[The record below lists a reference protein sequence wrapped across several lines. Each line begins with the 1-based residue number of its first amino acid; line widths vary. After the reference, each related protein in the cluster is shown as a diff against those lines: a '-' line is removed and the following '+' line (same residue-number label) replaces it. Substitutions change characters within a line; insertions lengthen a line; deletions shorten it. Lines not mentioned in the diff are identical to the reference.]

1 MIRAWR
7 RVAVVAL
14 TGVAAITAQ
23 LAAIAPAQAAAP
35 AITVTATSKFSPVTG
50 YVLVEYRGGPYGSAG
65 IHGTITGA
73 TAGEVATLYA
83 QRFPYTKAATAV
95 SSITLS
101 ATGPTTAYSFT
112 VTPTLATRYKIKLFA
127 RSTATTPL
135 ATSPTQNVYVVSNER
150 ATGGRTCGRP
160 VCHETLHIFT
170 ILPSSALGLEMS
182 KPVYPYFGLTLGSAS
197 TPPPPRWLYLN
208 AGHASISRA
217 QRISASEYENTLTF
231 SFTIGSHSYYHWLW
245 LTCSKDTVSKDGLGL
260 PGYHGCGS
268 SPVLATVAYL
278 G

>member
-160 VCHETLHIFT
+160 GVPRDIAHLHDPAQ
-170 ILPSSALGLEMS
+170 LGPRSRDEQARLSLLRPHPRVGEHSSA
-182 KPVYPYFGLTLGSAS
+182 A
-197 TPPPPRWLYLN
+197 
-208 AGHASISRA
+208 
-217 QRISASEYENTLTF
+217 
-231 SFTIGSHSYYHWLW
+231 
-245 LTCSKDTVSKDGLGL
+245 
-260 PGYHGCGS
+260 
-268 SPVLATVAYL
+268 
-278 G
+278 